1 MNLPFVKMK
10 NNKELLTL
18 QWLGLDERDKI
29 DEKQLA
35 AMENMSSD
43 CFPCLSPR
51 KPRSNIAIGGIT
63 GITNIC
69 LPKYD
74 NNNLSAFTGIAD
86 NKFYYN
92 GVSKG
97 ILDNVTEQRTIVDF
111 YGRICI
117 FPDKKYYSYLPDSS
131 EKLENMEVSVG
142 GQNTSM
148 EFESTV
154 NDYEGEY
161 KASIKYS
168 GGWTGFA
175 FGDSVVIENAGNN
188 DTFVVRSKF
197 QSASEE
203 EIVSVVVESVS
214 GTVMNVRCYNKNGKA
229 VAWRET
235 GSKSGVTVKKPIPDM
250 RYVCVHNNRLWGC
263 GYTKDGGGENYGEFI
278 YASKLGDPFN
288 FNTFQGLSTDSWY
301 GAVGTEGEFTGI
313 AAYRGAIVAFKRNY
327 IHHVYGD
334 VPTAFSIP
342 KQIAG
347 SCIDHRSIV
356 ELDGILYYLG
366 QKGYYSYNGGTP
378 QRISDNILTEYTA
391 GAAGTDGVKY
401 YACSYHANG
410 EADLLVFDPRYGM
423 WHREDDTKFVGFAA
437 KDQCIYAVTA
447 NSMVRFGGGGE
458 TVEWSVTSKRFT
470 LDDMRHKAVNQ
481 VYLRLDMDA
490 GSSVTVYTSV
500 DGGEWREWGTI
511 ECDET
516 GFPKN
521 PNGVDFLGKTNSHSE
536 SELLPEQGKT
546 SKQER
551 AVRTHRV
558 PIRFYGGD
566 SYQIRLGGVGNVV
579 VHDMEIEV
587 YAGGRNVR

>member
-1 MNLPFVKMK
+1 MDLPFVKMK

-35 AMENMSSD
+35 AMVNMSSD
-43 CFPCLSPR
+43 KFPCLSPR
-51 KPRSNIAIGGIT
+51 KPRSNIAIDGIT

-197 QSASEE
+197 QSATEKQ
-203 EIVSVVVESVS
+203 IVSVVVESVS

-263 GYTKDGGGENYGEFI
+263 GYTKGSGENYGEFI

-378 QRISDNILTEYTA
+378 QRISDNILTEYVG

-401 YACSYHANG
+401 YACSYRRKETA
-410 EADLLVFDPRYGM
+410 EQTEETADLLVFDPRYGM

-437 KDQCIYAVTA
+437 KDQHIYAVTA
-447 NSMVRFGGGGE
+447 DKMFLLDSGGE

-490 GSSVTVYTSV
+490 GSSVTVHTSV
-500 DGGEWREWGTI
+500 DGGEWQKWGTI
-511 ECDET
+511 ECD
-516 GFPKN
+516 GF
-521 PNGVDFLGKTNSHSE
+521 
-536 SELLPEQGKT
+536 
-546 SKQER
+546 
-551 AVRTHRV
+551 RTHRI

-566 SYQIRLGGVGNVV
+566 SYQIRLDGVGDVV

-587 YAGGRNVR
+587 YTGGRNVR